1 MLTAI
6 RYLFSP
12 GGSVKGCKVLVKSFK
27 IGYFSY
33 LVADREGF
41 ECSTVQI
48 PDGDFESALF
58 CFYLYLIF

>member
-1 MLTAI
+1 MLRSFPGAGRVLKMFMAI

-41 ECSTVQI
+41 EPSS
-48 PDGDFESALF
+48 PG
-58 CFYLYLIF
+58 